1 MGGSKYCGRFRTWRF
16 RTEEKMT
23 LARVLLLVVVLSAA
37 VGCANMTPTQ
47 QRALSGGA
55 IGAAGG
61 AAVGAIVGGSPA
73 LGAVVGGAAGTAVGA
88 LWDDIHKALK

>member
-1 MGGSKYCGRFRTWRF
+1 MAMAMRRIS
-16 RTEEKMT
+16 EEMSMRR
-23 LARVLLLVVVLSAA
+23 LGVGLLLVVLGSGGI
-37 VGCANMTPTQ
+37 GCANLTPRQ

-73 LGAVVGGAAGTAVGA
+73 IGAAIGGAAGAATGA
-88 LWDDIHKALK
+88 LIK

>member
-1 MGGSKYCGRFRTWRF
+1 
-16 RTEEKMT
+16 MT

-73 LGAVVGGAAGTAVGA
+73 LGRHPQGPQVGGTPGWRHGPCLQTILHPTRTAMAV
-88 LWDDIHKALK
+88 